1 MEREGTNKVV
11 KRYELV
17 RLNKIYRLSYELIPY
32 LLLKKGFK
40 GRHRQTNKQKNKKEI
55 QLIRPNFWVF
65 IWDQGRQQ
73 YNTIERG
80 PFS

>member
-40 GRHRQTNKQKNKKEI
+40 GRHRQTNKQK
-55 QLIRPNFWVF
+55 
-65 IWDQGRQQ
+65 
-73 YNTIERG
+73 IERKYN
-80 PFS
+80 